1 MAGKPLV
8 LVAAPQRAVRLL
20 AAAALRPAGFRVAH
34 SAGSL
39 PTPDELAD
47 LRPDVIVL
55 EVDDQPGRAASTV
68 RDVADWSRAPIL
80 LVSSH
85 ATSSQVAAVLD
96 AGADD
101 HLARPFDP
109 AEFIARVRALVRRQ
123 GGGINAGT
131 VAVGRSLVDLERRTV
146 SRAGTLRELTRAE
159 WALLTTLIRKR
170 GAIVLREELLA
181 AAFGEAAHDDPALL
195 RVLASRL
202 RRKLGSDPW
211 DEGMIRTVHGD
222 RICVRSGS
230 GSASARSDPP
240 AAVEHQAGAR
250 APVARTVPSPWVTG
264 DRVDVEARG
273 EARRAGSGAV
283 ARLFSPL
290 APIDVLDRLLAARRL
305 VAPLPWSI
313 AIRKTSRLLS
323 VMASASRW
331 NSGLRSAAG
340 PAPDLHVMEVV
351 DRLED
356 FARTHPTARAS
367 GQPGAARAPWTS
379 HR

>member
-1 MAGKPLV
+1 MKWRRNDRNGGKPLV

-195 RVLASRL
+195 RVLVSRL
-202 RRKLGSDPW
+202 RRKLGCDPW
-211 DEGMIRTVHGD
+211 DEGMIRTVHGIGYAFD
-222 RICVRSGS
+222 PDQELPRPAQTRPRPSSIR
-230 GSASARSDPP
+230 RELEPP
-240 AAVEHQAGAR
+240 ALE
-250 APVARTVPSPWVTG
+250 PSLPP
-264 DRVDVEARG
+264 
-273 EARRAGSGAV
+273 GS
-283 ARLFSPL
+283 L
-290 APIDVLDRLLAARRL
+290 AI
-305 VAPLPWSI
+305 
-313 AIRKTSRLLS
+313 
-323 VMASASRW
+323 
-331 NSGLRSAAG
+331 
-340 PAPDLHVMEVV
+340 E
-351 DRLED
+351 
-356 FARTHPTARAS
+356 
-367 GQPGAARAPWTS
+367 
-379 HR
+379 